1 MSQNIGYGIYK
12 SHYPN
17 RLNSVDYVVTEEGMA
32 IKQNKNCIA
41 L

>member
-1 MSQNIGYGIYK
+1 MSQNIRYGIYK

-17 RLNSVDYVVTEEGMA
+17 RLNSVDYVVTEEDMD
-32 IKQNKNCIA
+32 IKQNKNYTA